1 MRCFAHRGFAESFP
15 ENTLA
20 AVRGAVAAGADAV
33 EVDVRRC
40 ATGEPVVV
48 HDATVDRVT
57 DGEGEIADL
66 PLSTL
71 RSLDVLGSG
80 EGIPTLAEV
89 VEAVPPEVILNV
101 ELKERGLAAD
111 VLRIAGAADLLV
123 SSFERGALREPAAA
137 GDVPLALLFAADGR
151 DSLSAAA
158 DLGCAAV
165 HPHHSLCDRAFVERA
180 HQRGF
185 AVNAW
190 TVRSTT
196 TARRLGRVGV
206 DGLIADAPGYCALR
220 DSPGSV

>member
-1 MRCFAHRGFAESFP
+1 VRCFAHRGFAESFP

-57 DGEGEIADL
+57 DGQGEIADL

-89 VEAVPPEVILNV
+89 VEAVPGGVALNV
-101 ELKERGLAAD
+101 ELKEPDLAAD
-111 VLRIAGAADLLV
+111 VVDLV
-123 SSFERGALREPAAA
+123 
-137 GDVPLALLFAADGR
+137 
-151 DSLSAAA
+151 A
-158 DLGCAAV
+158 DLGREVFISSFQPECLREARSAAPDVDRAYLVAEDGRSALATADRLDCEYV
-165 HPHHSLCDRAFVERA
+165 HPEIECCTPEFVELA
-180 HQRGF
+180 HEQHF
-185 AVNAW
+185 EVNAW
-190 TVRSTT
+190 TVSARG
-196 TARRLGRVGV
+196 TADRLAESGV
-206 DGLIADAPGYCALR
+206 DGLIAE
-220 DSPGSV
+220 SPDVLD